1 MKFLKSYRKDKNKEV
16 VLVTDAG
23 EFPLWEKDFDT
34 HFASLEKGDEIENE
48 EFLIDLAVKR
58 EVKKSAI
65 RKISAGNITKNAL
78 IFRISH
84 EKMFGTFPDKNV
96 VETVVSKLAIA
107 GFINDSMFARRFL
120 QNSLTKGW
128 GEYKIRAAM
137 REKGFEQKDVDRAIE
152 EANPDWES
160 IAREFVEKNE
170 GEERETLFRR
180 LQTRGFSTE
189 IILNVLNGD

>member
-1 MKFLKSYRKDKNKEV
+1 M
-16 VLVTDAG
+16 LVTDAG

>member
-1 MKFLKSYRKDKNKEV
+1 MKFLKSYRKDRNKEV

-23 EFPLWEKDFDT
+23 EFPIWEKDFDT
-34 HFASLEKGDEIENE
+34 HFASLEKDDEIEKE
-48 EFLIDLAVKR
+48 DLLITLAVKR

-84 EKMFGTFPDKNV
+84 EKMFGTYPDKSV

-107 GFINDSMFARRFL
+107 GFINDKMFARRFL
-120 QNSLTKGW
+120 QNALTKGW

-137 REKGFEQKDVDRAIE
+137 REKGFEQEDVDSALL
-152 EANPDWES
+152 EASPDWES
-160 IAREFVEKNE
+160 LAREYVEKNE
-170 GEERETLFRR
+170 GEDRETLFRR

-189 IILNVLNGD
+189 IILSVLNGD